1 MADTQKN
8 EVLDELPSTVTLN
21 LQQGLLLHSLIE
33 VMTRRGAL
41 MADEL
46 KPIGELFD
54 FVKKELKVEQHIK
67 RLQEMQKKQ
76 NEKSDLPAVA
86 E

>member
-1 MADTQKN
+1 MAETQTN
-8 EVLDELPSTVTLN
+8 EVVDDLPSTITLN

-54 FVKKELKVEQHIK
+54 YVKKELKVEQHIK

-76 NEKSDLPAVA
+76 TEKTELPPVA

>member
-1 MADTQKN
+1 MVEPGNN
-8 EVLDELPSTVTLN
+8 EVVDELPSSITLN

-41 MADEL
+41 LADEL

-54 FVKKELKVEQHIK
+54 YVKKELKVEQHIK

-76 NEKSDLPAVA
+76 TEKTELPAVA

>member
-1 MADTQKN
+1 MSETQTN
-8 EVLDELPSTVTLN
+8 DVVDELPSTITLN
-21 LQQGLLLHSLIE
+21 LQQGLLLHSIIE

-41 MADEL
+41 LADEL

-54 FVKKELKVEQHIK
+54 YVKKELRVEQHIK

-76 NEKSDLPAVA
+76 TEKNELPAVA

>member
-1 MADTQKN
+1 MVEPQNN
-8 EVLDELPSTVTLN
+8 EVVDELPSSITLN

-41 MADEL
+41 LADEL

-54 FVKKELKVEQHIK
+54 YVKKELKVEQHIK

-76 NEKSDLPAVA
+76 TEKTELQPVA

>member
-1 MADTQKN
+1 
-8 EVLDELPSTVTLN
+8 
-21 LQQGLLLHSLIE
+21 
-33 VMTRRGAL
+33 MTRRGAL

-46 KPIGELFD
+46 KPVGELFD